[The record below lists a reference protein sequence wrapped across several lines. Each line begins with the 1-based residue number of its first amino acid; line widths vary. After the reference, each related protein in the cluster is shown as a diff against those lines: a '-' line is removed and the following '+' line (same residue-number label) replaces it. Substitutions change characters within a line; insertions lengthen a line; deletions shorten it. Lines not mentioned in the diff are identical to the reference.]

1 MRQLFLPA
9 CICLVTW
16 SGATSSDTGLT
27 LDEFTSRR
35 HISSE
40 QAPVRLASLDV
51 GDIAAS
57 GETPRT
63 PPGEIGI
70 THEEDASA
78 VVAIPREDSPPPS
91 ARDIA
96 ALVPNLPA
104 EFPVPSGKVINNGI
118 PAGIPLPPV
127 PKPVVDR
134 SEEEVCNALAQA
146 AQRNDVPAPFLIRLL
161 FQESKF
167 RPEVVS
173 AAGAQG
179 IAQFM
184 PGTADEMGVDNPYDP
199 LQAIPASA
207 RMLGNLVRQFGN
219 LGLAAAAYNAGP
231 KRVADWLAAK
241 GKSKLPDETQGYVKT
256 ITGNAVENWSAA
268 SARHPAQ
275 KIQQAAPCQSAAGL
289 LAANGPDALPLPSPS
304 PLRATVKVADKSS
317 DKPGDDKKTAKAE
330 HKPPVTKVAENDK
343 AGAKLAEIKKPGA
356 ANKALDIKIV
366 APEPQPAKKNGR
378 LALGA
383 KVVHRADARA
393 ELKLDVKPQ
402 ARTEAK
408 AAVKTDGKAH
418 KAQAKPEPHKE
429 PAKREKIAQR

>member
-16 SGATSSDTGLT
+16 SGATGSDNGLT
-27 LDEFTSRR
+27 LEEFTSRR
-35 HISSE
+35 PVASA
-40 QAPVRLASLDV
+40 QAPVRLAALDA
-51 GDIAAS
+51 GDTA
-57 GETPRT
+57 GV
-63 PPGEIGI
+63 
-70 THEEDASA
+70 THIEDASA
-78 VVAIPREDSPPPS
+78 VISIPRADSPPPS
-91 ARDIA
+91 ADEIA

-118 PAGIPLPPV
+118 PTGVPLPPI

-134 SEEEVCNALAQA
+134 SEDEVCNALAQA
-146 AQRNDVPAPFLIRLL
+146 AQHNDVPAPFLIRLL

-241 GKSKLPDETQGYVKT
+241 GKAKLPDETQGYVKN

-268 SARHPAQ
+268 GARHPGQ
-275 KIQQAAPCQSAAGL
+275 KIPQAAPCQSAAGL
-289 LAANGPDALPLPSPS
+289 LAANGPDALPLPTPS
-304 PLRATVKVADKSS
+304 PLRASVKVADK
-317 DKPGDDKKTAKAE
+317 KPDTSAHKKSLGARIAEAKTPAKAE
-330 HKPPVTKVAENDK
+330 
-343 AGAKLAEIKKPGA
+343 
-356 ANKALDIKIV
+356 
-366 APEPQPAKKNGR
+366 
-378 LALGA
+378 
-383 KVVHRADARA
+383 
-393 ELKLDVKPQ
+393 

-408 AAVKTDGKAH
+408 VETKAPT
-418 KAQAKPEPHKE
+418 KPAPRKDA
-429 PAKREKIAQR
+429 PMREKLAQR

>member
-35 HISSE
+35 HVAS
-40 QAPVRLASLDV
+40 APEPVKLAALDV
-51 GDIAAS
+51 GDSAA
-57 GETPRT
+57 GV
-63 PPGEIGI
+63 
-70 THEEDASA
+70 THIEDASA
-78 VVAIPREDSPPPS
+78 VVAIPRADTPPPS
-91 ARDIA
+91 ADDIA

-134 SEEEVCNALAQA
+134 SEDEVCNALTQA

-161 FQESKF
+161 FRESQF

-184 PGTADEMGVDNPYDP
+184 PATATEMGVDNPYDP

-207 RMLGNLVRQFGN
+207 RMLGNLIRQFGN

-241 GKSKLPDETQGYVKT
+241 GKAKLPDETQGYVKN

-275 KIQQAAPCQSAAGL
+275 KVPQHAPCQEAAGL
-289 LAANGPDALPLPSPS
+289 LAWNGPDATPLPAPS
-304 PLRATVKVADKSS
+304 PLRASAKVADKKP
-317 DKPGDDKKTAKAE
+317 DKSE
-330 HKPPVTKVAENDK
+330 HKK
-343 AGAKLAEIKKPGA
+343 
-356 ANKALDIKIV
+356 
-366 APEPQPAKKNGR
+366 
-378 LALGA
+378 ALGA
-383 KVVHRADARA
+383 KIAQSRIAQAKTADAKA
-393 ELKLDVKPQ
+393 PAK
-402 ARTEAK
+402 AEAK
-408 AAVKTDGKAH
+408 AQT
-418 KAQAKPEPHKE
+418 KPAPRKDT
-429 PAKREKIAQR
+429 PKREKIAQR

>member
-16 SGATSSDTGLT
+16 SGATSFDTGLT
-27 LDEFTSRR
+27 LDEYTSRR
-35 HISSE
+35 PVAGE

-51 GDIAAS
+51 GDTA
-57 GETPRT
+57 GV
-63 PPGEIGI
+63 
-70 THEEDASA
+70 THIEDASA
-78 VVAIPREDSPPPS
+78 VIAIPRADTPPPS
-91 ARDIA
+91 ADEIS
-96 ALVPNLPA
+96 ALVPNLP

-118 PAGIPLPPV
+118 PTGVPLPPI

-146 AQRNDVPAPFLIRLL
+146 AQHNDVPAPFLIRLL

-179 IAQFM
+179 VAQFM
-184 PGTADEMGVDNPYDP
+184 PGTATEMGVDNPYDP

-241 GKSKLPDETQGYVKT
+241 GKSKLPDETQGYVKN
-256 ITGNAVENWSAA
+256 ITGNPVENWSTA
-268 SARHPAQ
+268 SARHPGQ
-275 KIQQAAPCQSAAGL
+275 KIPQAAPCQNAAGL
-289 LAANGPDALPLPSPS
+289 LAANGPDALPLPAPS
-304 PLRATVKVADKSS
+304 PLRATAKVADKSR
-317 DKPGDDKKTAKAE
+317 DRHGDDKKTVKAE
-330 HKPPVTKVAENDK
+330 HKLPVTKVAENDK
-343 AGAKLAEIKKPGA
+343 PDAKLAEIKKLGA

-383 KVVHRADARA
+383 GKGAHHTGKREEVR
-393 ELKLDVKPQ
+393 LTVKP
-402 ARTEAK
+402 AAK
-408 AAVKTDGKAH
+408 AES
-418 KAQAKPEPHKE
+418 KPEPHE
-429 PAKREKIAQR
+429 ETAKREKIAQR